1 MFCKEMKA
9 YSLSAK
15 GKDIAEY
22 YLNNEQLTHPDV
34 AKMFGVSVSWV
45 SKCLTAYFQR
55 KMIEESKKGIQWD
68 EHELD
73 GELNEDHDF
82 RMLIKY
88 V

>member
-1 MFCKEMKA
+1 MKA
-9 YSLSAK
+9 YALSPK

-55 KMIEESKKGIQWD
+55 KMILERKKGIQWD
-68 EHELD
+68 ERELEGD
-73 GELNEDHDF
+73 LNEDHDF
-82 RMLIKY
+82 RKLIKY